1 MRRATSGFR
10 VLLTLFAFAGGTGAK
25 AQVDTLL
32 KHITLDEV
40 LISAQASGFNVQSFV
55 EQVMEDTTFLHSFLN
70 TRYYPHTLLSYV
82 VVHNKA
88 DNETASMY
96 RRGRLIRDGDKAE
109 LVLDS
114 VSETGKLRKRNG
126 EFRYLTVEMYDDV
139 FFTKGRYT
147 ASNSIVSREQEIDRS
162 SRFEK
167 YKSELKKFMF
177 NPGQEVASVPFIG
190 DKLALYEPR
199 MAPYYDHRIW
209 SELRNGH
216 DCWVFSSDAKPDG
229 GEDNTVIKRMDTW
242 FDKESGQVIA
252 REYRIARAS
261 LLLDFD
267 ITIRVDN
274 TVISGVLVPTF
285 VDYDGHWNIPFSKRE
300 LIRFQLRMGQWL
312 VD

>member
-1 MRRATSGFR
+1 MRLSTLVFR
-10 VLLTLFAFAGGTGAK
+10 VLLALTALGAGSGMK

-40 LISAQASGFNVQSFV
+40 VISAQATGFNVEGFV
-55 EQVMEDTTFLHSFLN
+55 KQVMEDTTFQHSFLN

-82 VVHNKA
+82 VVRNKG
-88 DNETASMY
+88 DNETAGMY
-96 RRGRLIRDGDKAE
+96 RRGRLLRDGDMAE

-139 FFTKGRYT
+139 FFTKGRYK
-147 ASNSIVSREQEIDRS
+147 ASNRIASRQQEIDRS
-162 SRFEK
+162 SRFDK

-177 NPGQEVASVPFIG
+177 NPGQEIASVPFIG
-190 DKLALYEPR
+190 DKLALYEPH

-216 DCWVFSSDAKPDG
+216 DCWVFSSDVKPDA
-229 GEDNTVIKRMDTW
+229 GENNTVIKRMDTW

-261 LLLDFD
+261 LILDFD

-285 VDYDGHWNIPFSKRE
+285 VDYDGDWDIPFSKRE
-300 LIRFQLRMGQWL
+300 LIRFQLRMGKWV